1 MSPRPWATEAQGQFL
16 QGWMG
21 DFISRQGEGKLH
33 LFWAPMFEAW
43 FSRWPEHQNLGLPL
57 PNDRPGR
64 ALTQEEL
71 AGLGAAIVT
80 QQGRLENWFRNQ
92 RKKIG
97 NASAPAGGAS
107 SVAMRSLFRQFAPKR
122 RRAHQ
127 ATEVFQM
134 RNTEAL
140 REVLE
145 KAGYKDEGLT
155 RADRMRIRTRVVNT
169 LWAAATEEEVAA
181 VEAEVQREK
190 EEIREAEQRELDAA
204 VPKKQTPR
212 ELQDGIDVLDKV
224 YTEVHTATY
233 NAAGWVGMSIMGGPN
248 PRMGGELSMKI
259 ICFGQ
264 TPAGNDF
271 EESCVDFD
279 KNLVEPFG
287 AYLRA
292 CYTAQ
297 ERAERALPARP
308 AAADGPG
315 VGREDGAPNSDS
327 AATTTKR
334 KRTKKKKKAAKAA
347 GTAGGGRQ
355 TVGAETSPSCAG
367 AESGTTDPWLAE
379 PSAPPEDAD
388 DGRDDEGFFD
398 DILSSKSV
406 PDVDNDAFSSDTEP
420 PAALA
425 TPPPTFNPW
434 PPGMALPP
442 SPTTAMAIA
451 DAEHGVLNAAT
462 LALDLMLM
470 ENPPS
475 SPPPPN
481 SRIGER
487 VAITAP
493 MAPVVARPKPR
504 PSYRGASHALSGGLD
519 PATPL
524 ATTKVGGFNF
534 PLSTPSSGGNFE
546 KPSILFGAFGR
557 NVTAAAAAPTLFPLP
572 ATPRKSQGPPPG
584 FTSKTAHAMAAII
597 GVAPHVFTGQIG
609 GEATEQAWAQQNGI
623 PPPTRQ
629 MGEDQRR
636 DFLDKS
642 WAEWDFRKNGTSP
655 AIVGTSAA
663 PTLPP
668 PPPPPPVVATSAIT
682 TPATVAGNVDPVPAP
697 KPKAAPVLPGSRP
710 HIKPPVA
717 KAPVKAKVP
726 VKAKSGAAAAGK
738 KAVSG
743 EAKKKELVAAA
754 VKAAEAKEGMA
765 KRGRGRPRKATP
777 VQEGEEGEQSDRES
791 GEGGEVAT
799 PAAVGT
805 DAPPLADAS
814 NTGRPTRTRK
824 ATRFVDG
831 SAATLPVKSKRGA
844 KKGDAVPEEALA
856 GGKRKRADENVA
868 LNAKRRRT

>member
-1 MSPRPWATEAQGQFL
+1 
-16 QGWMG
+16 
-21 DFISRQGEGKLH
+21 
-33 LFWAPMFEAW
+33 
-43 FSRWPEHQNLGLPL
+43 
-57 PNDRPGR
+57 
-64 ALTQEEL
+64 
-71 AGLGAAIVT
+71 
-80 QQGRLENWFRNQ
+80 
-92 RKKIG
+92 
-97 NASAPAGGAS
+97 
-107 SVAMRSLFRQFAPKR
+107 MRSMFRQFAPKR
-122 RRAHQ
+122 HRAHQ

-155 RADRMRIRTRVVNT
+155 RADRMRIQTRVVNT
-169 LWAAATEEEVAA
+169 LWVAATEEEVAA

-190 EEIREAEQRELDAA
+190 EEIREAEQRELNVA

-271 EESCVDFD
+271 KESCVDFD

-297 ERAERALPARP
+297 ERAEHALPARP

-315 VGREDGAPNSDS
+315 VGREDGAPNGDG
-327 AATTTKR
+327 AATTTKQ
-334 KRTKKKKKAAKAA
+334 KRTKKKKKATKVV

-355 TVGAETSPSCAG
+355 TVGAETSPSSAG

-388 DGRDDEGFFD
+388 DDRNDEGFFD
-398 DILSSKSV
+398 DIFSSKSV
-406 PDVDNDAFSSDTEP
+406 PNVDDDAFSSDTEP

-434 PPGMALPP
+434 PLGMAPPP
-442 SPTTAMAIA
+442 SRTTAMAIA
-451 DAEHGVLNAAT
+451 DTERGVLNAAT
-462 LALDLMLM
+462 FALDPMLM

-475 SPPPPN
+475 SPSPPS
-481 SRIGER
+481 SRIGEY

-493 MAPVVARPKPR
+493 IAPVVARPKPR

-519 PATPL
+519 PASPL

-557 NVTAAAAAPTLFPLP
+557 NVTAAAAAPTLFPFP

-584 FTSKTAHAMAAII
+584 FASKTTHAMAVII
-597 GVAPHVFTGQIG
+597 GVTPHVFTGQMG
-609 GEATEQAWAQQNGI
+609 SEAAEQAWAQQNGI

-629 MGEDQRR
+629 MGEDQQR

-642 WAEWDFRKNGTSP
+642 WDFRKNRMSP

-663 PTLPP
+663 LTP

-710 HIKPPVA
+710 HIKLLVA

-726 VKAKSGAAAAGK
+726 VKAKNGAAAAGK
-738 KAVSG
+738 KAVSR

-754 VKAAEAKEGMA
+754 AEVKEGMA
-765 KRGRGRPRKATP
+765 KRGRGRPRKAAP
-777 VQEGEEGEQSDRES
+777 VQEGEEGEQSDGES

-799 PAAVGT
+799 PVAVGA
-805 DAPPLADAS
+805 DAPPLTDAS
-814 NTGRPTRTRK
+814 NAGRPTRTRK

-831 SAATLPVKSKRGA
+831 SAATLPVKSKHGA

-868 LNAKRRRT
+868 QNAKREIRAGVN